1 MAEKSKSMVPAGMHT
16 MTSQLF
22 FNGNCKEAIEYY
34 KKAFGAEIVGEAAL
48 SPDGQSIW
56 HAMMKIGDYNMMVN
70 DSMPG
75 S

>member
-1 MAEKSKSMVPAGMHT
+1 MVPAGMHT